1 MFSIMEDEGRG
12 TVNGVMQPTEYKEND
27 RIPMSWEEYEALGED
42 VRGEYIDGELV
53 VMTNPTLPHQAII
66 LNLIIAIHRVIPSGV
81 RVITGWGWKPTD
93 DLFIP
98 DVLVFD
104 EPEDIQR
111 LTARPHLAVEVL
123 STDRSADT
131 LRKFAKYAEAGL
143 ERYWIIDPDGPVI
156 MEYRLDDGVYREVAR
171 YQAGATVDLDVGPVT
186 ITLDPADLLK

>member
-1 MFSIMEDEGRG
+1 FSIMEDEGRG

-98 DVLVFD
+98 GVLVFD

-143 ERYWIIDPDGPVI
+143 ERYWIIDP
-156 MEYRLDDGVYREVAR
+156 
-171 YQAGATVDLDVGPVT
+171 
-186 ITLDPADLLK
+186 